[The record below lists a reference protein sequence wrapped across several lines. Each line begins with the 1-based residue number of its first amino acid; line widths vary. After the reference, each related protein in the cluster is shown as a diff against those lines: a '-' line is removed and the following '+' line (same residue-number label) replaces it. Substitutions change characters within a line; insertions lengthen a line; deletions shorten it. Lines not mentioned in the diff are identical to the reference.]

1 MAAPRPSVVITGAR
15 QGNRITISG
24 RTTGFGTGGTLRPWL
39 RMTGQTSYSEGSAT
53 LLVSADGT
61 FEWSRRSGKWVSIYV
76 QTPDASV
83 RSNTVTIAARL
94 G

>member
-1 MAAPRPSVVITGAR
+1 MA
-15 QGNRITISG
+15 
-24 RTTGFGTGGTLRPWL
+24 
-39 RMTGQTSYSEGSAT
+39 GQASYSEGSAT

-76 QTPDASV
+76 MTPDGSV